1 MMLSKGRTYDELRI
15 IPKQYMRQ
23 IVTLLLF
30 LSSLCGFSQLYVAE
44 GTVFSIPSSESTF
57 SSQESIN
64 IINSSVKGQGLLYF
78 NGEVLQ
84 HLNSSE
90 TVLQIPNLQLKNADL
105 MTIEMVLEIQHTLII
120 DSGTLTLSKDLY
132 LEDSAA
138 LQTFGEAA
146 VLPSTCGQLVYKSQR
161 ISNHFPL
168 VVCPSPLLLTFVAP
182 SIHRVKTTEQ
192 WPLRF
197 LSNFENVASYYHTP
211 FLSLSTPPPKH
222 SILV

>member
-1 MMLSKGRTYDELRI
+1 MIQNVKINPTKTPNHIWIGVVFMLFYFSLKAQVYIHEDL
-15 IPKQYMRQ
+15 
-23 IVTLLLF
+23 IVSF
-30 LSSLCGFSQLYVAE
+30 DNKSVIMVSSAKVNQ
-44 GTVFSIPSSESTF
+44 
-57 SSQESIN
+57 
-64 IINSSVKGQGLLYF
+64 INSSIQGSGVFMLNASHSQNLKSSKSK
-78 NGEVLQ
+78 L
-84 HLNSSE
+84 HLS
-90 TVLQIPNLQLKNADL
+90 NLRIKNADL
-105 MTIEMVLEIQHTLII
+105 VTIEMVLEIQHTLII

-138 LQTFGEAA
+138 LQTFGDAG

-168 VVCPSPLLLTFVAP
+168 VVSPSPLLLTFVAP